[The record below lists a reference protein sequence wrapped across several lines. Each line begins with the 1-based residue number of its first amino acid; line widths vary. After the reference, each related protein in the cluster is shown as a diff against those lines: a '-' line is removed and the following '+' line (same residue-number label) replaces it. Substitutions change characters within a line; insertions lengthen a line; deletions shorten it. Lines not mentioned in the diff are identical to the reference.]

1 MVQAEAMTETSKE
14 PKTGP
19 IRPLDGVTVVALEH
33 AVAAPFATRQLADL
47 GARVIKIERP
57 GEGDFAR
64 SYDTTVLG
72 QSSYFVWLNR
82 GKESLTLDLKQAE
95 GRAVLDALL
104 AGADVLIQNLAPG
117 AAARMGLGFES
128 LHALHPRLIVCGISG
143 FGDGGPHSEKKAYD
157 LLIQASAGLIGLTG
171 TPEHPSRAGASI
183 ADIAAGMYAY
193 SGILAALLQRARTGA
208 GMRLEVSMLEAMT
221 EWVSNS
227 LYFAHYGGVQPS
239 RQDATHPS
247 VAPYGPHRTGDGGS
261 VIFGL
266 QNSRE
271 WARFCEGVLA
281 RPDLIDDPR
290 FSDNPRRVANRGE
303 LTALIEARFAPMTLA
318 EVEALLDGAGIANA
332 PINSMADVWAHPQ
345 LAARDRWRTVMTPA
359 GPIAAL
365 RPPATLSGAP
375 PVMGDVPAVGAHTQ
389 VILTAL
395 GYDTAAID
403 RLRSAGAI

>member
-1 MVQAEAMTETSKE
+1 MDPSTATV
-14 PKTGP
+14 
-19 IRPLDGVTVVALEH
+19 RPLGGITVVALEH

-57 GEGDFAR
+57 GEGDFGRA
-64 SYDTTVLG
+64 YDTTVLG

-82 GKESLTLDLKQAE
+82 SKESLTLDLKQAE
-95 GRAVLDALL
+95 ARSALDALL

-128 LHALHPRLIVCGISG
+128 LHAVHPRLIVCDISG
-143 FGDGGPHSEKKAYD
+143 FGDGGPYTEKKAYD

-171 TPEHPSRAGASI
+171 TPDHPSRAGASI

-193 SGILAALLQRARTGA
+193 SGILAALLQRAQTGE
-208 GMRLEVSMLEAMT
+208 GLRVEVSMFEALT

-227 LYFAHYGGVQPS
+227 LYFAHYGGVEPARGEAS
-239 RQDATHPS
+239 HPS

-271 WARFCEGVLA
+271 WARFCQGVLG
-281 RPDLIDDPR
+281 RPDLTLDPR

-345 LAARDRWRTVMTPA
+345 LAARQRWSTIMTPG

-365 RPPATLSGAP
+365 RPPATLSGGE
-375 PVMGDVPAVGAHTQ
+375 PVMGDVPAVGAQTEA
-389 VILTAL
+389 ILAGL
-395 GYDTAAID
+395 GYDAAAIA
-403 RLRSAGAI
+403 RMRSAGAI

>member
-1 MVQAEAMTETSKE
+1 MSDAA
-14 PKTGP
+14 
-19 IRPLDGVTVVALEH
+19 IRPLDGITVVALEH

-64 SYDTTVLG
+64 AYDTTVEG

-104 AGADVLIQNLAPG
+104 VSADVLIQNLAPG
-117 AAARMGLGFES
+117 AAARMGLDYVS
-128 LHALHPRLIVCGISG
+128 LHAGSPRLIVCDISG
-143 FGDGGPHSEKKAYD
+143 FGDGGPYTEKKAYD

-171 TPEHPSRAGASI
+171 TPEHPSRAGASV
-183 ADIAAGMYAY
+183 ADVAAGMYAY
-193 SGILAALLQRARTGA
+193 SGILAGLLQRSRTGE
-208 GMRLEVSMLEAMT
+208 GMRIEISMLEALT
-221 EWVSNS
+221 EWVSNA
-227 LYFAHYGGVQPS
+227 LYFAHYGGAEPT
-239 RQDATHPS
+239 RQGATHPS

-281 RPDLIDDPR
+281 RPDLTLDPR
-290 FSDNPRRVANRGE
+290 FSDNPRRVANRPA
-303 LTALIEARFAPMTLA
+303 LTALIEARFAAMTLA
-318 EVEALLDGAGIANA
+318 EVETLLDDAGIANA
-332 PINSMADVWAHPQ
+332 PINAMADVWAHPQ
-345 LAARDRWRTVMTPA
+345 LAARDRWRTVMTPG

-365 RPPATLSGAP
+365 RPPTTLSGVEP
-375 PVMGDVPAVGAHTQ
+375 MMGDVPAVGAHTEA
-389 VILTAL
+389 ILDAL
-395 GYDTAAID
+395 GYDADAIG
-403 RLRSAGAI
+403 RLRAAQAI